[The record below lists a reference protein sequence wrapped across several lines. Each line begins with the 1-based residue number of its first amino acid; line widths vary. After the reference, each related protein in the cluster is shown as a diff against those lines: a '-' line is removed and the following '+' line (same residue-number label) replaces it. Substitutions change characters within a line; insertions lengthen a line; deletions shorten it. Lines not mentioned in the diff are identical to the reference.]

1 VRFVELNFL
10 AEPWRRA
17 AYVAIAFV
25 LALVVSRLSSRMAER
40 IVRRYEAR
48 NIDPGGASTGVIVS
62 LKRHETTVSL
72 VQTSVRYAAYGLAT
86 LFGILQLAGVRGNNG
101 AIAGA
106 SLVVLLLGFALQR
119 FLIDILSGVFM
130 QFEGWFAIG
139 DSVVMEP
146 SGLAGIVEETSLRST
161 KLRSLAGDVIYVNNS
176 QVQAVRVLPRGVR
189 QMSIELVVRDESE
202 GRRLFE
208 DAARVMP
215 VGPTQFVR
223 MPVIESVE
231 RLDEDLVLLRG
242 RALVAP
248 GREWLAQGF
257 LSSVLR
263 ERAAEGLIVHGP
275 VVIEIDDLASR
286 RYARTTSAVERG

>member
-1 VRFVELNFL
+1 VGIVELDFIGD
-10 AEPWRRA
+10 PWRDVV
-17 AYVAIAFV
+17 YVAVAFA
-25 LALVVSRLSSRMAER
+25 LAWIVSRLSKRLAER
-40 IVRRYEAR
+40 FVRRYEAKHV
-48 NIDPGGASTGVIVS
+48 DPEGASTGVIIS
-62 LKRHETTVSL
+62 LKRHETIVSL
-72 VQTSVRYAAYGLAT
+72 VQTSVRYIAYVLAS
-86 LFGILQLAGVRGNNG
+86 LFAITQLSGVRGSG

-106 SLVVLLLGFALQR
+106 SLFVLLIGFSAQR

-139 DSVVMEP
+139 DSIVIEP
-146 SGLAGIVEETSLRST
+146 SGVAGIVEETSLRAT
-161 KLRSLAGDVIYVNNS
+161 KLRSLTGEVIFVNNS
-176 QVQAVRVLPRGVR
+176 QISAVRVLPRGVR
-189 QMSIELVVRDESE
+189 QVSIELVVRDELE

-223 MPVIESVE
+223 IPWIEAIE

-242 RALVAP
+242 GAAVAP

-257 LSSVLR
+257 LSDVLR

-275 VVIEIDDLASR
+275 VVIEVDEQASR
-286 RYARTTSAVERG
+286 RYARATSGAERG

>member
-1 VRFVELNFL
+1 VRIIELDLL

-17 AYVAIAFV
+17 AFVAIAFG
-25 LALVVSRLSSRMAER
+25 LAWIASRLSQRLAER

-48 NIDPGGASTGVIVS
+48 NVDPEGASTDVIIS
-62 LKRHETTVSL
+62 LKRHETIVSL
-72 VQTSVRYAAYGLAT
+72 VQTSVRYVAYVLAT
-86 LFGILQLAGVRGNNG
+86 LFAVTQLAGVRGNG

-106 SLVVLLLGFALQR
+106 SLIVLLLGFALQR
-119 FLIDILSGVFM
+119 FLIDILSGIFM

-139 DSVVMEP
+139 DSVVIEP

-176 QVQAVRVLPRGVR
+176 QMSAVRVLPRGVR
-189 QMSIELVVRDESE
+189 QVSIELVVRDESE

-223 MPVIESVE
+223 VPWIESVE
-231 RLDEDLVLLRG
+231 RLDDELVLLHA
-242 RALVAP
+242 RAAVAP

-257 LSSVLR
+257 LTNVLR

-286 RYARTTSAVERG
+286 RYARATSGAERG